1 LFYIYRQIT
10 RKRKNIRAYHFEGQE
25 LYKYTFAQRVNI
37 ENKTMI
43 FVTECRFDVNFAII
57 TRLFRVVRSEKK
69 LVLQNVFSSINK
81 NLPQL
86 QISETIR
93 LIKRAGGIQRIS
105 SQPLSSRP
113 IGREFHAVRR
123 AKVRVR
129 VFKYLSLSRVAAFRP
144 PGKARGG
151 SANSCTGN

>member
-86 QISETIR
+86 QISETYIT
-93 LIKRAGGIQRIS
+93 Q
-105 SQPLSSRP
+105 
-113 IGREFHAVRR
+113 
-123 AKVRVR
+123 
-129 VFKYLSLSRVAAFRP
+129 YN
-144 PGKARGG
+144 
-151 SANSCTGN
+151 SANKNTLSNLIDQMVKKNSFLLAEIHRKN